1 VGLHLELIILM
12 ATAISYH
19 PAELAYLFSYLRV
32 ESIIGWGADPFTPPP
47 GKEDAFLGDGHDRL
61 LRNQRLLPGKQPGRF
76 RFADATAQLGAT
88 LSDPQIVFVTQRRE
102 QDSARI
108 LTHHVAGAHVVE
120 MSLGTDGNFQ
130 VVEYPTL
137 AGAAGAAAAFVGAT
151 DQPVQTPVRIE
162 ANAKLIGRMKE
173 LIQQGKTLP
182 AIHALTHLG
191 ADETVARSVTS
202 AFAQPAASGVVN
214 VMYCSGNVAQDVEP
228 YAVLTN
234 RADQSWLTFP
244 PATADGP
251 MVLEQTSVGALT
263 ARILVGVS
271 AKLVLPL

>member
-1 VGLHLELIILM
+1 M
-12 ATAISYH
+12 AAAHSYH

-32 ESIIGWGADPFTPPP
+32 KGIIGWGPEPFTPPP
-47 GKEDAFLGDGHDRL
+47 GREDAFYGDGRDRL
-61 LRNQRLLPGKQPGRF
+61 LRNQRILQGKQPGRH

-88 LSDPQIVFVTQRRE
+88 LSDPQIVFVTHRRE
-102 QDSARI
+102 QDAAHV
-108 LTHHVAGAHVVE
+108 LTHHVAGEHVVE
-120 MSLGTDGNFQ
+120 MSRGTDGMFQ

-162 ANAKLIGRMKE
+162 ANAKVFARMKE
-173 LIQQGKTLP
+173 LAREGKAQL
-182 AIHALTHLG
+182 AVAALTQLG
-191 ADETVARSVTS
+191 ADEAAARSVAS
-202 AFAQPAASGVVN
+202 AFGRPAASGVVS

-228 YAVLTN
+228 YAVLTSS
-234 RADQSWLTFP
+234 ADESWLTFP

-251 MVLEQTSVGALT
+251 VVLEQTSVGALT

-271 AKLVLPL
+271 AKLVMPL

>member
-1 VGLHLELIILM
+1 M
-12 ATAISYH
+12 ATATSYH

-32 ESIIGWGADPFTPPP
+32 QGIIGWGADPFTPPP
-47 GKEDAFLGDGHDRL
+47 GQEDAFYGDGRDRL
-61 LRNQRLLPGKQPGRF
+61 LRNGRILPGKQPGRH
-76 RFADATAQLGAT
+76 RFADATSKLGIT
-88 LSDPQIVFVTQRRE
+88 LSDPQIVFVTHRRE
-102 QDSARI
+102 QDSARV

-120 MSLGTDGNFQ
+120 MSLGTDGTFQ
-130 VVEYPTL
+130 VVEYATL

-151 DQPVQTPVRIE
+151 DKPVQTPVRIE
-162 ANAKLIGRMKE
+162 ANAKVFERMKE
-173 LIQQGKTLP
+173 LVRQGKAQN
-182 AIHALTHLG
+182 AIAALTQLG
-191 ADETVARSVTS
+191 ADEDAARSVAS

-234 RADQSWLTFP
+234 SADESWLTFP

-251 MVLEQTSVGALT
+251 VVLEQTSVGALT

-271 AKLVLPL
+271 VKLVIPV